1 MADRRE
7 ALCISHLTPCLCP
20 PAFKMTPM
28 ARVFVTG
35 GTGLI
40 GGALITSLLERGD
53 EVVALARSDAAA
65 ARLDE
70 RGVDVRRGEIDD
82 VQALATAMEGCS
94 LAFNL
99 AGVNKFCVADL
110 EPMRRANVDGAVA
123 AVRAASAAAVPR
135 LVHTSSAATIG
146 EPAGAIGDEWT
157 QHRGWYLSNYERTK
171 TEGERAA
178 MNAARDTGQDVVYV
192 NPSSVQG
199 PGRSGGTGRF
209 LLAFL
214 DGRLR
219 VFVNARFSLVDI
231 RDCVHGH
238 LLAAERGQPGERYLL
253 SGIRLTISDALAL
266 TADIAGVRRRPLLA
280 PRSLATF
287 GGAAVEQWFTLR
299 GRRPPVC
306 REMVRTLLH
315 GHRYD
320 GSRAERDLGLQYTP
334 ARETLTATID
344 WARSAGLLNN
354 G

>member
-1 MADRRE
+1 MADRRGTLCSQIPG
-7 ALCISHLTPCLCP
+7 AL
-20 PAFKMTPM
+20 KMEPM
-28 ARVFVTG
+28 ARVFVSG

-40 GGALITSLLERGD
+40 GAALITSLLARGD
-53 EVVALARSDAAA
+53 AVVALARSDDAAA
-65 ARLDE
+65 VLHE
-70 RGVDVRRGEIDD
+70 RGVEVRRGEIDEVD
-82 VQALATAMEGCS
+82 GLAKAMEGCS

-99 AGVNKFCVADL
+99 AGVNKFCLADV
-110 EPMRRANVDGAVA
+110 EPMRRANVNGAVA
-123 AVRAASAAAVPR
+123 AVRAASVAGVPR

-178 MNAARDTGQDVVYV
+178 IATTARRTGQDVVYV

-199 PGRSGGTGRF
+199 PGRAGGTGRF
-209 LLAFL
+209 LLAFI
-214 DGRLR
+214 DGRLK
-219 VFVNARFSLVDI
+219 VFVNATFSLVDI

-287 GGAAVEQWFTLR
+287 GGAAVERWSTLR

-306 REMVRTLLH
+306 REMIRTLLH

-320 GSRAERDLGLQYTP
+320 GSRAERDLGLRYTP

-344 WARSAGLLNN
+344 WARSAGLLRDA
-354 G
+354 